1 MTTTDLKQKA
11 RELAE
16 WFEGISGRTNG
27 WHWNQAELLRDLVK
41 EIERLEKPL
50 PTIDIETEAENADK
64 FRAHIEAVAVFL
76 NELYTIMV
84 DPCAD
89 GTISVSEIKIALINA
104 ALRDRDIAER
114 GALHASAPEGHKCA
128 DCTMDKEA
136 CPICYTTWWH
146 KRHPNTLVAEQDAA
160 KAQVK
165 MLVEALERLLN
176 HYCKST
182 LDGAIDA
189 VDNAREVCAD
199 SYALAKIK
207 EEG

>member
-1 MTTTDLKQKA
+1 MSGVYCTDGNLCLAGCSSDKRKCENVKPLSLWEIVELQT
-11 RELAE
+11 ELA
-16 WFEGISGRTNG
+16 
-27 WHWNQAELLRDLVK
+27 QAKEQLAAKDADLLLERD
-41 EIERLEKPL
+41 RLE
-50 PTIDIETEAENADK
+50 
-64 FRAHIEAVAVFL
+64 
-76 NELYTIMV
+76 
-84 DPCAD
+84 
-89 GTISVSEIKIALINA
+89 SVLIRNGFV
-104 ALRDRDIAER
+104 RCDIAACNCGSWHARFGLKER
-114 GALHASAPEGHKCA
+114 FEEIIDTLAEAGHPLCNENGHIVLTAL
-128 DCTMDKEA
+128 KE
-136 CPICYTTWWH
+136 
-146 KRHPNTLVAEQDAA
+146 LVAEQDAA